1 MAGGKPRNN
10 LVPVAQPCFI
20 MRRDRKRKATKMVD
34 IARRNSG
41 FPPVSGQASVSKP
54 RAEAGRAVNWRKAMS
69 DNIAYALLV
78 YTALQ
83 IFVTMRAI
91 EGTSGSAMPLLALV
105 VLVAA
110 IIPLCRKFERR
121 WEAMDDDAVSDPALR
136 GTFRR
141 DQAMLW
147 VLAIGL
153 PFVLTGLFKA
163 FAALV

>member
-1 MAGGKPRNN
+1 
-10 LVPVAQPCFI
+10 
-20 MRRDRKRKATKMVD
+20 MVD
-34 IARRNSG
+34 IAHKSSG
-41 FPPVSGQASVSKP
+41 YPTVSGQATSSQP
-54 RAEAGRAVNWRKAMS
+54 RAEAAREVAGRGVNWRKAMS

-121 WEAMDDDAVSDPALR
+121 WEAMDEAMVCDPALR
-136 GTFRR
+136 GPFRR

-147 VLAIGL
+147 ALAIGL
-153 PFVLTGLFKA
+153 PFALTGLFKA
-163 FAALV
+163 ATALA

>member
-1 MAGGKPRNN
+1 
-10 LVPVAQPCFI
+10 
-20 MRRDRKRKATKMVD
+20 MVD
-34 IARRNSG
+34 VARTSTG
-41 FPPVSGQASVSKP
+41 YSAVSGQASPLKP
-54 RAEAGRAVNWRKAMS
+54 RAVPGRAVNWRKSMS

-91 EGTSGSAMPLLALV
+91 EGASGSAMPLLALV

-121 WEAMDDDAVSDPALR
+121 WEAMDDETVSDPALR
-136 GTFRR
+136 GLFRR

-147 VLAIGL
+147 ALAIGL

-163 FAALV
+163 ITALV

>member
-1 MAGGKPRNN
+1 MALGKSRIN
-10 LVPVAQPCFI
+10 LVRQLRPCFNPT
-20 MRRDRKRKATKMVD
+20 RDWKRKAITMVD
-34 IARRNSG
+34 IARTGSG
-41 FPPVSGQASVSKP
+41 FPAVSGQEPASRP
-54 RAEAGRAVNWRKAMS
+54 HAETGRAVNWRKAMS

-121 WEAMDDDAVSDPALR
+121 WEAMADDAVSDPALR

-147 VLAIGL
+147 ALAIGL

-163 FAALV
+163 IAALV

>member
-1 MAGGKPRNN
+1 M
-10 LVPVAQPCFI
+10 
-20 MRRDRKRKATKMVD
+20 
-34 IARRNSG
+34 
-41 FPPVSGQASVSKP
+41 
-54 RAEAGRAVNWRKAMS
+54 NWRKAMS

-147 VLAIGL
+147 ALAIGL

>member
-1 MAGGKPRNN
+1 MVNIVRNGSGLSASLPTQSGSAASLN
-10 LVPVAQPCFI
+10 
-20 MRRDRKRKATKMVD
+20 ATK
-34 IARRNSG
+34 
-41 FPPVSGQASVSKP
+41 
-54 RAEAGRAVNWRKAMS
+54 RAVNWRKAMS

-78 YTALQ
+78 YTGLQ

-110 IIPLCRKFERR
+110 IIPLCRKFEQR
-121 WEAMDDDAVSDPALR
+121 WEAMNDESVADPALR
-136 GTFRR
+136 GMFRR

-147 VLAIGL
+147 ALAIGL

-163 FAALV
+163 IAALA